1 MMRYV
6 RMSLFLLAAMVAG
19 LPAAYAASASVF
31 YVPLNRSEL
40 FTTSVDMGEVIVTD
54 PEVANIVVHGKR
66 RVSVIGKQIGQT
78 TLRAFDAKHN
88 LIRSMD
94 VSVTYDLPA
103 VRRALREFLPN
114 EHIGVS
120 MVNTRIALVG
130 EVSGAEP
137 AARAMEIAEQF
148 VHGKLSDDKVDS
160 RKKADGVSEQ
170 SPIINLMKI
179 RSGQQVMLRIRIG
192 EIQRSAIKNLG
203 VNLTAVGD
211 GSFNFSIG
219 TGTGMFGVPSA
230 NADGANTFGFNSF
243 YNSNPQN
250 SYGSMGFRNGNALA
264 GTIDALERDGLIKI
278 LAEPNLVALSGEEAQ
293 FLAGGEFPIVVPQS
307 LGQNTIEYKPYG
319 VALKFTPFVL
329 SENRLRIKV
338 NPEVSDV
345 SEENAVVIGST
356 TAKSIITRR
365 ASTTV
370 ELAPGE
376 TFMIAGLIR
385 DNITSTINQ
394 LPGVAEVP
402 VLSALFRSTA
412 FQRNETELV
421 IAVTPYLVDPVKGS
435 DLKLPTDD
443 FRPASFMDS
452 IFFGALGGVR
462 GAKNPSLEGPSG
474 FMTDN

>member
-1 MMRYV
+1 MRMVMV
-6 RMSLFLLAAMVAG
+6 RIMVALLLG
-19 LPAAYAASASVF
+19 FSAVSAHAAGASVF

-40 FTTSVDMGEVIVTD
+40 FTTNADMGEVIVTD

-66 RVSVIGKQIGQT
+66 SVSVIGKQIGQT
-78 TLRAFDAKHN
+78 TLRAFYAKHK

-130 EVSGAEP
+130 EISGAEP
-137 AARAMEIAEQF
+137 AARAIEIAEQF
-148 VHGKLSDDKVDS
+148 VHGKLSDDLAGS
-160 RKKADGVSEQ
+160 RKRTDGVAEQ

-192 EIQRSAIKNLG
+192 EVQRTAIKNLG

-211 GSFNFSIG
+211 GSFSFSIG
-219 TGTGMFGVPSA
+219 TGTGMFGAP
-230 NADGANTFGFNSF
+230 GATAAASGSFGFNSF
-243 YNSNPQN
+243 LNSNPQN
-250 SYGSMGFRNGNALA
+250 SYGSVGFRNGNALA
-264 GTIDALERDGLIKI
+264 GTIDALERDGLMKV

-293 FLAGGEFPIVVPQS
+293 FLAGGEFPVVVPQS

-338 NPEVSDV
+338 NPEVSDI
-345 SEENAVVIGST
+345 SDDNSVVISGT
-356 TAKSIITRR
+356 AAKSIVTRR

-376 TFMIAGLIR
+376 TFMIAGLLR

-394 LPGVAEVP
+394 LPGVGEVP

-435 DLKLPTDD
+435 DVKLPTDD
-443 FRPASFMDS
+443 LRPASFMDS
-452 IFFGALGGVR
+452 IFFGALGGTR
-462 GAKNPSLEGPSG
+462 GAKTPSLEGPSG